1 MLKVL
6 LDLQTLQSESRHR
19 GIGNYARGLA
29 DALTRRSDVEWHV
42 LLSDAMPDTLQ
53 SALRW
58 ARGRMEPEHIHV
70 LHGLAPT
77 RGFVAENATRARA
90 VEALYAGFT
99 EALAVDLVHV
109 ASPFDGWGD
118 ETIMDLGS
126 PERGTTFAA
135 TVYDLIPFE
144 EPQLFLPTPLIAEW
158 YGRRFDSLTQVDTA
172 LAISEHTRSVVRAR
186 LGLAEEAIVNIGA
199 DVDPVFASQQL
210 SPVAGQALTRRY
222 GITRPFLV
230 HVGILEPRKNTAR
243 LIEAFAALPEAIRAS
258 HQIVLVTKVT
268 DAQRESVS
276 ALVRALGLPGDAVVL
291 PGFVPDADLAA
302 LYGLA
307 EVTVMPSLNEGFGL
321 PLLEA
326 MRCGCPVLGSATTS
340 IPEVIGRSDLTFD
353 PISVPAITA
362 SLARMLTDADFRMG
376 ARAHAAVQQA
386 LFSWD
391 KSAAR
396 ACEAFADAVARR
408 RAAARPRRPAPSLDL
423 SMLAEGRYYLPLAAC
438 LEPNALLEP
447 LPVTS
452 ETALRENLVAQ
463 GPALLIALDSESP
476 PDGVATGVD
485 QSRGGI
491 FAPPG
496 LVATLR
502 PDGEE
507 RTSVTLTWHSWP
519 RTGGARPPQPS
530 LTPAAAL
537 AEVLATHPLG
547 CAGTPLARLRQLAEA
562 TPPVPAF
569 DLARALSDNHAPA
582 TPRPRLLVDI
592 TELARHDARS
602 GIQRVVRNILAA
614 LLDEPGD
621 FEVLAIRRDAAEHRY
636 ARTFTAHFRD
646 EPLQGSDAPVD
657 FRPGDT
663 VLGLDFDATI
673 PPSAVENLQRQHLR
687 GVRFVHVLYDT
698 LPLHRPD
705 WFGGGMGALYTQW
718 LHVLAELSDGIA
730 CISRAVSDDLDKVF
744 AERRILA
751 DRSVLLGAFHL
762 GADLDTGMRVIPEVT
777 DARHTVI
784 PQSPDHL
791 FEPDVPV
798 FLTVGTLEPRKGHA
812 QLLDAAEIL
821 WAKGSPVIVAI
832 AGKRGWLVDALIQRI
847 ENHPELGRR
856 LRWFEA
862 ADDSVL
868 QQIYRQATVALL
880 PSEGEGFGLPLVE
893 AAHVGLPIL
902 ARDLP
907 VFREIGGTHA
917 TYFGGFDGPAL
928 ARAMEDWLEEHAAGR
943 APASTGIAPLTW
955 AESARQ
961 LLAFLHTVPHQ
972 P

>member
-1 MLKVL
+1 MLKIL

-29 DALTRRSDVEWHV
+29 DALTRRPDVEWHV
-42 LLSDAMPDTLQ
+42 LFSDAMPDTLRT
-53 SALRW
+53 ALRW
-58 ARGRMEPEHIHV
+58 ARGRMEAERIHV

-77 RGFVAENATRARA
+77 RGLEADNATRARA
-90 VEALYAGFT
+90 AEALYAGFT
-99 EALAVDLVHV
+99 EALAVDLVHI

-118 ETIMDLGS
+118 ETIADFGA
-126 PERGTTFAA
+126 PGRRTNFAA

-144 EPQLFLPTPLIAEW
+144 EPQLFLPTPLVAEW
-158 YGRRFDSLTQVDTA
+158 YQRRFDGLAQVDTA
-172 LAISEHTRSVVRAR
+172 LAISEHTRRVACAR
-186 LGLAEEAIVNIGA
+186 LGLDKEAVVNIGA
-199 DVDPVFASQQL
+199 DVDPVFAPRLLAPAAS
-210 SPVAGQALTRRY
+210 QALERRY

-243 LIEAFAALPEAIRAS
+243 LIEAFAALPEATRAS
-258 HQIVLVTKVT
+258 HQIVLVTKIT

-276 ALVRALGLPGDAVVL
+276 ALVRALGLPADAVVL

-326 MRCGCPVLGSATTS
+326 MRCGCPVLGSSTTS
-340 IPEVIGRSDLTFD
+340 IPEVIGRDDLTFD
-353 PISVPAITA
+353 PTSVPAITA
-362 SLARMLTDADFRMG
+362 SLARMLTDTDFRMG

-391 KSAAR
+391 KSAAS
-396 ACEAFADAVARR
+396 ACEAFADTIARR
-408 RAAARPRRPAPSLDL
+408 RAAERPTRPAPSFDL
-423 SMLAEGRYYLPLAAC
+423 TKVAEGRYYLPLADCFEA
-438 LEPNALLEP
+438 NAPIEL

-452 ETALRENLVAQ
+452 ETTLRDNLVAH
-463 GPALLIALDSESP
+463 GPALLIALDPELT
-476 PDGVATGVD
+476 PDRVQARAG
-485 QSRGGI
+485 QSQSD
-491 FAPPG
+491 ASVPPG
-496 LVATLR
+496 LVATLS
-502 PDGEE
+502 PDDAKL
-507 RTSVTLTWHSWP
+507 TSVTLTWHSWP
-519 RTGGARPPQPS
+519 RTGGARPPQPG

-537 AEVLATHPLG
+537 AEILTTHPLG
-547 CAGTPLARLRQLAEA
+547 CAGTPLSRLRQLADA
-562 TPPVPAF
+562 THPVPAF
-569 DLARALSDNHAPA
+569 DLARALSDNHAPTTA
-582 TPRPRLLVDI
+582 RPRLLVDI

-614 LLDEPGD
+614 LLDEPDG

-636 ARTFTAHFRD
+636 ARAFMERFRD
-646 EPLQGSDAPVD
+646 EQLQGPDAPVD
-657 FRPGDT
+657 FRSGDT

-673 PPSAVENLQRQHLR
+673 PPAAVENLQRQHLR

-705 WFGGGMGALYTQW
+705 WFAGGMGAIYTQW

-730 CISRAVSDDLDKVF
+730 CISQAVADDLAKVF
-744 AERRILA
+744 VERRILA

-762 GADLDTGMRVIPEVT
+762 GADLDTGLRLIPEVI
-777 DARHTVI
+777 DAHHNVI
-784 PQSPDHL
+784 SQAPDQL
-791 FEPDVPV
+791 FEPDAPV

-821 WAKGSPVIVAI
+821 WAKGSPLIVAI
-832 AGKRGWLVDALIQRI
+832 AGKRGWLVDALIRRI
-847 ENHPELGRR
+847 ENHPELGQR

-862 ADDSVL
+862 VDDSVL

-907 VFREIGGTHA
+907 VFCEIGGTHA
-917 TYFGGFDGPAL
+917 TYFSGFDGPAL
-928 ARAMEDWLEEHAAGR
+928 ARAMEDWLEAYAAGR

-961 LLAFLHTVPHQ
+961 LLAFLHTVPHH